1 MQSQQERPASHEGIE
16 DVLCSKT
23 RLKILKILIG
33 SQLTPSQ
40 IAKEVGVSYSNAV
53 GHLESLRKEGILCCI
68 KFGER
73 IRFYNYNETSP
84 VATAVQ
90 DLIEAFETP
99 LH

>member
-1 MQSQQERPASHEGIE
+1 VLSQEERPAGHKRIE

-40 IAKEVGVSYSNAV
+40 VAKEVGVCYSNAV
-53 GHLESLRKEGILCCI
+53 SHLEALKKEGILCCVR
-68 KFGER
+68 FGER

-84 VATAVQ
+84 IATAVRN
-90 DLIEAFETP
+90 LIEVYKT
-99 LH
+99 

>member
-1 MQSQQERPASHEGIE
+1 VQSRQERPASHEGIE

-23 RLKILKILIG
+23 RLKILKILMG

-53 GHLESLRKEGILCCI
+53 GHLEALRKAGILCCVR
-68 KFGER
+68 FGER

-84 VATAVQ
+84 VATAVRN
-90 DLIEAFETP
+90 LIEAYET
-99 LH
+99 